1 MSRVVVVVGGINM
14 DIVMRVPR
22 IPRPGETVH
31 GGRLGRYPGGKGSN
45 QAVAAARAGA
55 TVNMVGAVGQD
66 DAGNELLASL
76 AAAGMNADHV
86 ARTDQAAT
94 GTAMI
99 AVDGSGANAITV
111 AEGAN
116 LSVRPEDVATALA
129 ALDPAVVVVQRE
141 VPETAVRA
149 ALESAP
155 GAAIRVMNASPIDPE
170 TELPLDVIDLL
181 IVNEIEASDL
191 LGTPVTTDDA
201 PVAARRLAAD
211 VRRGCVITL
220 GGDGLTASVDGKALQ
235 LNAHPVNV
243 VDTTGAGDAFCG
255 AMAAALALGESV
267 ETALAWGNAAGA
279 LAATRPG
286 AQPSMP
292 TRAEIAAQLATAFV

>member
-1 MSRVVVVVGGINM
+1 MSRVVVVGGINM
-14 DIVMRVPR
+14 DVVMRVPR

-55 TVNMVGAVGQD
+55 TVTMVGAVGRD
-66 DAGNELLASL
+66 DAGSELLASL
-76 AAAGMNADHV
+76 AAAGVNADHV
-86 ARTDQAAT
+86 DRTDQAAT

-99 AVDGSGANAITV
+99 AVDGSGANSIAV

-116 LSVRPEDVATALA
+116 LSVRPENVSRAVGALE
-129 ALDPAVVVVQRE
+129 PAVVVVQRE
-141 VPETAVRA
+141 VPESAVRA
-149 ALESAP
+149 ALEQAP
-155 GAAIRVMNASPIDPE
+155 ERAIRVMNASPVDPDSA
-170 TELPLDVIDLL
+170 LPLDVIDLL
-181 IVNEIEASDL
+181 VVNEIEASDL

-201 PVAARRLAAD
+201 PHAARRLAAD

-220 GGDGLTASVDGKALQ
+220 GGDGLAAHVDGQALH
-235 LNAHPVNV
+235 LPAHPVNV

-255 AMAAALALGESV
+255 AMAAALALGEAV
-267 ETALAWGNAAGA
+267 PIALAWGNAAGA

-286 AQPSMP
+286 AQPSIP
-292 TRAEIAAQLATAFV
+292 TRAEIAAQLATALV

>member
-1 MSRVVVVVGGINM
+1 MSRVVVVGGINM
-14 DIVMRVPR
+14 DIVMRLPR

-55 TVNMVGAVGQD
+55 AVTMVGAVGRD
-66 DAGNELLASL
+66 DAGDALLKSL
-76 AAAGMNADHV
+76 GEAGVNADYV
-86 ARTDQAAT
+86 ARTADAAT

-99 AVDGSGANAITV
+99 AVDGSGANAIGV

-116 LSVRPEDVATALA
+116 LCVRAEDAARAVAASR
-129 ALDPAVVVVQRE
+129 PAVVVVQRE
-141 VPETAVRA
+141 VPEGAVRA
-149 ALESAP
+149 ALEHAP
-155 GAAIRVMNASPIDPE
+155 EGAVRVMNASPVDPD
-170 TELPLDVIDLL
+170 TALPLDAVDLL

-191 LGTPVTTDDA
+191 LGATVTSAGA
-201 PVAARRLAAD
+201 PEAARNLAGD
-211 VRRGCVITL
+211 VSRGCVITL
-220 GGDGLTASVDGKALQ
+220 GGDGLAAYVDGQARSLH
-235 LNAHPVNV
+235 AHPVNA

-267 ETALAWGNAAGA
+267 PSALAWGNAAGA
-279 LAATRPG
+279 LSATRPG

-292 TRAEIAAQLATAFV
+292 TRAEIAAQLTTAFV

>member
-1 MSRVVVVVGGINM
+1 MSRVVVVGGINM

-55 TVNMVGAVGQD
+55 TVSMVGAVGQD

-76 AAAGMNADHV
+76 ATAGVDADHV

-99 AVDGSGANAITV
+99 AVDGAGANSIAV

-116 LSVRPEDVATALA
+116 LSVRPEDVAQAVA
-129 ALDPAVVVVQRE
+129 ALRPAVVVVQRE
-141 VPETAVRA
+141 VPERAVRA
-149 ALESAP
+149 ALEHAP
-155 GAAIRVMNASPIDPE
+155 DEAIRMMNASPVDPD
-170 TELPLDVIDLL
+170 TALPLDVIDLL
-181 IVNEIEASDL
+181 VVNEIEASDL
-191 LGTPVTTDDA
+191 LGSPVTTADA
-201 PVAARRLAAD
+201 TDATRRLAAD
-211 VRRGCVITL
+211 VTRGCVVTL
-220 GGDGLTASVDGKALQ
+220 GGDGLAAFVDGQALH

-267 ETALAWGNAAGA
+267 PTALAWGNAAGA

-292 TRAEIAAQLATAFV
+292 TRAEITAQLATALV